1 MERLKIIS
9 KRLQIA
15 VLIIMLLTPIIM
27 ALGAIYGAWGELLN
41 IPGTILIDRSK
52 VHGIG
57 MLLMILLASIKPAA
71 TMLAFWFLYK
81 LLGYYREG
89 IIFTADNVA
98 AIRKIG
104 WALVFID
111 ISEMVQTLVTG
122 PLLTVYNITSGYI
135 SAQLKVDFLIVGIFI
150 VLVAY
155 VMDMGRELKEQDNL
169 VI

>member
-1 MERLKIIS
+1 MKVFD
-9 KRLQIA
+9 K
-15 VLIIMLLTPIIM
+15 
-27 ALGAIYGAWGELLN
+27 
-41 IPGTILIDRSK
+41 DR
-52 VHGIG
+52 
-57 MLLMILLASIKPAA
+57 
-71 TMLAFWFLYK
+71 
-81 LLGYYREG
+81 YYREG

-111 ISEMVQTLVTG
+111 IAEMVQTLLTG
-122 PLLTVYNITSGYI
+122 PLLTVFNITSGYI
-135 SAQLKVDFLIVGIFI
+135 SAQLKVDFLVVGIFI

>member
-9 KRLQIA
+9 RRLQVA
-15 VLIIMLLTPIIM
+15 VLIIILLTPIIM
-27 ALGAIYGAWGELLN
+27 ALDAIYGTWGELLN
-41 IPGTILIDRSK
+41 IPGTILIDHSK

-57 MLLMILLASIKPAA
+57 MLLLILVASIKPAA

-89 IIFTADNVA
+89 IIFTADTVA

-111 ISEMVQTLVTG
+111 VAEMVQTLVAG

-135 SAQLKVDFLIVGIFI
+135 SAQLKVDFVVVGIFI

-155 VMDMGRELKEQDNL
+155 VMDMGRELKEQDKL